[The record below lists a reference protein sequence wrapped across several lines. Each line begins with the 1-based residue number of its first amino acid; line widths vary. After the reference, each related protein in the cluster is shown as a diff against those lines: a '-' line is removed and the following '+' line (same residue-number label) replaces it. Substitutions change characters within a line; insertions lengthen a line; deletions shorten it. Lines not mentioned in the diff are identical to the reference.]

1 MLEDILK
8 SINSNLE
15 KIANSLGASDNKLS
29 CECHLDTE
37 KIIAKV
43 EPVNV
48 KGPVVNQPVFDPVQQ
63 VTISQQ
69 PIQQAAPVIQQPVQQ
84 MPQAMPISNIQ
95 QSFTQE
101 QLAVAMSNAVSA
113 GKMGIIQNI
122 LQQLNVQALTQVNP
136 ADYNKL
142 ATMLQE
148 AGVKV

>member
-1 MLEDILK
+1 
-8 SINSNLE
+8 
-15 KIANSLGASDNKLS
+15 
-29 CECHLDTE
+29 
-37 KIIAKV
+37 
-43 EPVNV
+43 
-48 KGPVVNQPVFDPVQQ
+48 
-63 VTISQQ
+63 
-69 PIQQAAPVIQQPVQQ
+69 